1 MSKLEGLR
9 AGAVE
14 MRSVAARLL
23 SWADDLEASF
33 QNKKTAE
40 DEVENA
46 GTAGDQKGKSRSK
59 GKSEPVNPEQVC
71 MEQCGDNKEEKKFTL
86 PEVRAILAEKCAA
99 GYGTQV
105 KALIESFGVSS
116 LGSVPAESYAEL
128 VSAANGLGGETD
140 AG

>member
-1 MSKLEGLR
+1 MSKMEGLC
-9 AGAVE
+9 AGVTE

-40 DEVENA
+40 DEVEDA
-46 GTAGDQKGKSRSK
+46 GTVCDQKGKSRGK
-59 GKSEPVNPEQVC
+59 GKAEPIETEQVC
-71 MEQCGDNKEEKKFTL
+71 MEQCGDDKGGKKFTL
-86 PEVRAILAEKCAA
+86 SEVRAFLAEKCAA